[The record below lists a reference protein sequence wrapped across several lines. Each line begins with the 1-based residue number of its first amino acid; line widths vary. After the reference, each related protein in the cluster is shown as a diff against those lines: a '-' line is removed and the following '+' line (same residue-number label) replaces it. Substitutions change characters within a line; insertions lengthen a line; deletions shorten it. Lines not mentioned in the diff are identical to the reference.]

1 MEDQDLGEGH
11 DIGLI
16 TAIHLVQIA
25 HLLSSLLLYYSHL
38 HAALDETI
46 CQSRGNFYLQY
57 QCQNLCFCVGIN
69 VNSSVDNI

>member
-1 MEDQDLGEGH
+1 MEDQDPGEGH

-46 CQSRGNFYLQY
+46 CQSRGTV
-57 QCQNLCFCVGIN
+57 LCSIGVRICV
-69 VNSSVDNI
+69 SASVLTSTPV

>member
-46 CQSRGNFYLQY
+46 CQSRGTV
-57 QCQNLCFCVGIN
+57 LCSIGVRICVCVRIN